1 MDRNDIELSHK
12 HNKTFQSV
20 DQQEY
25 NAKDAASRNTTRSN
39 QVLDRYIT
47 FIPTIAFPATLQSSW
62 EAVLVS
68 FQAGLLNGGPTALV
82 WGTLLCLFGSVAIA
96 LSLAEMASITP
107 VVGAQYRWTALYSP
121 RGFLS
126 PAFWSLL
133 QGWIT
138 VFAWIAV
145 CAQVCFLEGTVLQG
159 LIILNDDTYV
169 PKQWHG
175 TLLAWAIL
183 VLPLLCNIF
192 ARKVL
197 APLEILGGILHI
209 ALFVVFVAVLVSLSP
224 RSSAD
229 FVFTG
234 TITNLSGYSNGG
246 VSWCIGLLAGAF
258 PLAGFDGV
266 LHMSAEVKNAP
277 LRVPQSMVLSVL
289 INGILAFGIIIT
301 ILFTIGDPVAVSET
315 PYVYPIIQMLMNSTG
330 SKPAT
335 TAIMTLILFIG
346 VVAVFSTLAS
356 VSRLTWAFARDKGL
370 PFSDFFGKVNPSLR
384 IPLNSLLLIT
394 FIVML
399 LQLINIGSTTAF
411 FAILSLNT
419 LALYLSYILPILF
432 LITHKFRGLSIPYG
446 PFRLPRGTGLP
457 INVFAVCYAVF
468 IVIWLPFP
476 SVVPVDAQTMN
487 YGGPVMGAV
496 ILFALVDWVVGGRR
510 RFRVPEDL
518 RFVGDGD
525 AERGSTTGRF

>member
-1 MDRNDIELSHK
+1 MDDNDVEMSHK
-12 HNKTFQSV
+12 DNKVIKSV

-25 NAKDAASRNTTRSN
+25 NSKRAAFYPYRTRGA
-39 QVLDRYIT
+39 QVLDRYIS

-62 EAVLVS
+62 EAVAVS

-82 WGTLLCLFGSVAIA
+82 WGTLLCIIGSLAVA
-96 LSLAEMASITP
+96 LSL
-107 VVGAQYRWTALYSP
+107 
-121 RGFLS
+121 
-126 PAFWSLL
+126 
-133 QGWIT
+133 GWIT

-145 CAQVCFLEGTVLQG
+145 CAQVCFLEGTILQG

-169 PKQWHG
+169 PKLWHG

-183 VLPLLCNIF
+183 AFPLICNIF
-192 ARKVL
+192 ARRVL
-197 APLEILGGILHI
+197 AQLEVLGGILHI
-209 ALFVVFVAVLVSLSP
+209 VLFIVFVAVLASLSP

-229 FVFTG
+229 FVFTD
-234 TITNLSGYSNGG
+234 TVTNLSGYPSSG
-246 VSWCIGLLAGAF
+246 VSWCIGLLSGAF

-301 ILFTIGDPVAVSET
+301 ILFTIGDPVAVSQT
-315 PYVYPIIQMLMNSTG
+315 AYVYPIIQMLYNSTG
-330 SKPAT
+330 SKGAT
-335 TAIMTLILFIG
+335 TAMMSLLLFIG

-356 VSRLTWAFARDKGL
+356 VSRLTWAFARDNGL
-370 PFSDFFGKVNPSLR
+370 PFSNFFGRVNATLR
-384 IPLNSLLLIT
+384 IPLNSLSLIT
-394 FIVML
+394 IIVML

-419 LALYLSYILPILF
+419 LALYLSYIIPILF
-432 LITHKFRGLSIPYG
+432 LVIHKLQGFGISYG

-457 INVFAVCYAVF
+457 INIFAVCYAVF

-476 SVVPVDAQTMN
+476 STVPVTAETMN

-496 ILFALVDWVVGGRR
+496 ILFALVDWFLGGKR
-510 RFRVPEDL
+510 RFQVPMDIRHDEHTLDE
-518 RFVGDGD
+518 G
-525 AERGSTTGRF
+525 E